1 MTWWGAS
8 ERLLTEQVGLKGE
21 FHHPPDGWRTFSP
34 EVCLE
39 RSPLTVTGAGFSW
52 PQRRE
57 HGHDWK
63 MTRFTPRLIH
73 EETSPARSRDFFHFT
88 EKTCLLVFLQGEKG
102 YSPREELIIFPWIP
116 ESPHISAVQPQP
128 VWTNKRSNQQ
138 ETIKQSLHYWAWMER
153 WYQRW
158 FHPLEV
164 KTSQLWSLKLSWNM
178 RVI

>member
-1 MTWWGAS
+1 M
-8 ERLLTEQVGLKGE
+8 
-21 FHHPPDGWRTFSP
+21 
-34 EVCLE
+34 CLE
-39 RSPLTVTGAGFSW
+39 RSPLTFTGAGFRW
-52 PQRRE
+52 PQRCE

-63 MTRFTPRLIH
+63 MTSFAPRPNKGL
-73 EETSPARSRDFFHFT
+73 EDTLSARSCDFFHFT
-88 EKTCLLVFLQGEKG
+88 EKTCLLMFLQGEKG
-102 YSPREELIIFPWIP
+102 YSRREELIIFPWFP

-158 FHPLEV
+158 FQPLEV
-164 KTSQLWSLKLSWNM
+164 KTSQLWSLKLSWNV